1 MSLTVAHLTTVDM
14 SLRFLVLPQLLAVRD
29 RGGRAIGI
37 SAPGPWVDELRAA
50 GIEHFPLRS
59 STRSMSVTADA
70 RAAHELWQILRRERV
85 DVLHTHNPKPGL
97 YGRVVGRIARVP
109 VVVNTVHGLYAT
121 DDDSLAK
128 RALVYGL
135 EGIAARC
142 SDAELYQNPEDLEL
156 MRRLHCTRHARFL
169 GNGVDLQRFDPARFS
184 VADRAAIRA
193 ELGVGDDTVLVGA
206 VGRLVAEKGYP
217 ELFTAM
223 EQLPPSFTLVVVGA
237 ADPEKRDSL
246 PPEVVAR
253 AEARGVRFLGHRN
266 DVDRLYAAMDV
277 FVLAS
282 HREGFPRA
290 AMEASA
296 MGLPVVATDVR
307 GCREVVAPGSSG
319 FLVPV
324 RDPAALATAL
334 IVFAN
339 LTQRARFGQS
349 ARSRAVEHFDERR
362 IVDTVLETYRDVGR
376 RKRVALPGL

>member
-1 MSLTVAHLTTVDM
+1 
-14 SLRFLVLPQLLAVRD
+14 
-29 RGGRAIGI
+29 
-37 SAPGPWVDELRAA
+37 
-50 GIEHFPLRS
+50 
-59 STRSMSVTADA
+59 MSVTADA

-128 RALVYGL
+128 RTLVYGL

-156 MRRLHCTRHARFL
+156 MRRIHCTRHARFL

-184 VADRAAIRA
+184 AADRAAIRA

-223 EQLPPSFTLVVVGA
+223 EQLPASFALVVVGA
-237 ADPEKRDSL
+237 DDPEKPDSL
-246 PPEVVAR
+246 PADLVAR

-339 LTQRARFGQS
+339 VTQRARFGQS

-376 RKRVALPGL
+376 RKRVALSGL

>member
-37 SAPGPWVDELRAA
+37 SAPGPWVGDLEAA

-184 VADRAAIRA
+184 AADRAAIRA

-223 EQLPPSFTLVVVGA
+223 EQLPASFALVVVGA
-237 ADPEKRDSL
+237 DDPEKPDSL
-246 PPEVVAR
+246 PADLVAR
-253 AEARGVRFLGHRN
+253 AEARGVRFLGPRD

-296 MGLPVVATDVR
+296 MALPVVATDVR

-339 LTQRARFGQS
+339 VTQRARFGQS

-376 RKRVALPGL
+376 RKRVALSGL